1 MKSGNLTVSDAR
13 LKKAFK
19 NLQQITND
27 GSTSKK
33 IKEATEDA
41 KLTTGT
47 INKYY
52 MDLNKAEVKLSTGK
66 TVTCRVLQLFCNEL
80 ILKYTPEGD
89 YGYDE
94 TNGAGYIIPRTKIEC
109 AVLPTRADTGHTDYF
124 LIGYFNSNDVPDPVP
139 APSMGNVKLSYVSA
153 VDEYLVQFGADGFN
167 VITNQ
172 LNQYTGVNS
181 EYKQPVDDLATNET
195 LEKEYYTRAEVDEL
209 LENLKNELK
218 GETGQ

>member
-80 ILKYTPEGD
+80 ILKYTPEG
-89 YGYDE
+89 GSI
-94 TNGAGYIIPRTKIEC
+94 TIGCTSSKQNVILSIQ
-109 AVLPTRADTGHTDYF
+109 DTG
-124 LIGYFNSNDVPDPVP
+124 IGIAREHIPHLFERFYRIDEARNKKTGGTGLGLAIAQQIVKVHDAQISVTSEIDQGTSFFIFFN
-139 APSMGNVKLSYVSA
+139 K
-153 VDEYLVQFGADGFN
+153 
-167 VITNQ
+167 
-172 LNQYTGVNS
+172 
-181 EYKQPVDDLATNET
+181 
-195 LEKEYYTRAEVDEL
+195 
-209 LENLKNELK
+209 
-218 GETGQ
+218 

>member
-66 TVTCRVLQLFCNEL
+66 TVTCRVLQC
-80 ILKYTPEGD
+80 LK
-89 YGYDE
+89 
-94 TNGAGYIIPRTKIEC
+94 
-109 AVLPTRADTGHTDYF
+109 
-124 LIGYFNSNDVPDPVP
+124 
-139 APSMGNVKLSYVSA
+139 
-153 VDEYLVQFGADGFN
+153 
-167 VITNQ
+167 
-172 LNQYTGVNS
+172 
-181 EYKQPVDDLATNET
+181 
-195 LEKEYYTRAEVDEL
+195 
-209 LENLKNELK
+209 
-218 GETGQ
+218 